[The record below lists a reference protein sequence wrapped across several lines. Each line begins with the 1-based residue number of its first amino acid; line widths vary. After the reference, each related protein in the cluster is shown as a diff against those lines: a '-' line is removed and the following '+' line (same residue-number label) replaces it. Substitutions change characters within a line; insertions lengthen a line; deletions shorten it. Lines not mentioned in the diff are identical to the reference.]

1 MPAVFLSYAHAQRET
16 ADALVEGL
24 NSQAIEVWRDKTD
37 LRAGERWPSA
47 LAEAIRNSNALL
59 LLWSAA
65 ALQSEFVDFE
75 WNTALALKKPI
86 LIVLHDET
94 ALPAALCALHGIAER
109 RLEETPQSKNAVN
122 RRQLRTRGHDVPC
135 RGPHP
140 DQAPLLTMIHM
151 SAQVGVLE

>member
-1 MPAVFLSYAHAQRET
+1 M
-16 ADALVEGL
+16 
-24 NSQAIEVWRDKTD
+24 
-37 LRAGERWPSA
+37 
-47 LAEAIRNSNALL
+47 AEAIRNSDALL

-109 RLEETPQSKNAVN
+109 RLEDVLRSVLESLQTLGLTVPDMAKGVVPARTLTPNNLPHQVTSFVGREHELAEVRKLLGETRLLTLPVGLLASGRDTLA
-122 RRQLRTRGHDVPC
+122 R
-135 RGPHP
+135 
-140 DQAPLLTMIHM
+140 QAPL
-151 SAQVGVLE
+151 

>member
-47 LAEAIRNSNALL
+47 LAEAIRNSDALL
-59 LLWSAA
+59 LLWSGA

-86 LIVLHDET
+86 LIVLRDET
-94 ALPAALCALHGIAER
+94 VLPAALCAL
-109 RLEETPQSKNAVN
+109 
-122 RRQLRTRGHDVPC
+122 
-135 RGPHP
+135 
-140 DQAPLLTMIHM
+140 
-151 SAQVGVLE
+151 